1 MQFDLT
7 NPSTVKLLMQ
17 SSGLLA
23 RKSKGQNFLVDRT
36 VLEKIVAAAGL
47 TSDDLVLEI
56 GPGLGVLTVELAQRV
71 KKVLAV
77 ELDSKLADIL
87 QTVVTPYPNVKVE
100 IGNILDWPSARVAE
114 ALGGNFK
121 IVANVPYLI
130 TNVLFRKFLTEA
142 PQPTELVWLIQKEV
156 GMRICAKPGRMSI
169 LAVSVQLYGTP
180 EYIATVNHSSFS
192 PSPKVDSAIIRVSN
206 LRPFTAVP
214 GASGL
219 TEKKFWQVVKI
230 GFSSPRKQLQNNLA
244 TGLQLDKTVV
254 AKQLTDL
261 EINLQAR
268 PQELAVDDW
277 LRLAKN
283 L

>member
-1 MQFDLT
+1 MNFDLT

-17 SSGLLA
+17 SAGLAA
-23 RKSKGQNFLVDRT
+23 RKSRGQNFLVDRT
-36 VLEKIVAAAGL
+36 ALEKIVAAAKL
-47 TSDDLVLEI
+47 TDKDLVLEI
-56 GPGLGVLTVELAQRV
+56 GPGLGVLTVELAQRA

-100 IGNILDWPSARVAE
+100 VGNILDWPSARVAE
-114 ALGGNFK
+114 ALGGGFK

-130 TNVLFRKFLTEA
+130 TNALFRKFLTEA
-142 PQPTELVWLIQKEV
+142 PQPVELVWLIQKEV
-156 GMRICAKPGRMSI
+156 AERICAKPGKMSI
-169 LAVSVQLYGTP
+169 LAISVQLYGTP
-180 EYIATVNHSSFS
+180 EYIATVGRDSFS
-192 PSPKVDSAIIRVSN
+192 PSPKVDSAVIRVSN
-206 LRPFTAVP
+206 LRPFAVVP
-214 GASGL
+214 GTSGL
-219 TEKKFWQVVKI
+219 TEKKFWQVVKV

-244 TGLQLDKTVV
+244 AGLQLDKKLVGERLV
-254 AKQLTDL
+254 ALG
-261 EINLQAR
+261 ININAR